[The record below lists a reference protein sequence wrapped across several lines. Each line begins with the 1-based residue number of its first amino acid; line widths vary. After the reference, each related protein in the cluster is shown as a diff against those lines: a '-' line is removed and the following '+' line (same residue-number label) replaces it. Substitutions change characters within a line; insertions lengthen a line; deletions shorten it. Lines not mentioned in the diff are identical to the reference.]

1 MFPGVASR
9 LSVAS
14 VELSEFVN
22 GESFVGREL
31 ARRVVSASSAKEYGR
46 CDDDDESLIL
56 LLLHH
61 SCCVRFF
68 SWIESTY
75 VPSYLLSSY
84 SSVRSLCLE
93 SVGTMRSMVES
104 APLPLVC
111 KNLFFFRQLLCEIFN
126 LFFFVT
132 RFGTV
137 VQRHSN
143 EIDWQSVL
151 GLVSSPR
158 YRRYVLDPRLMD
170 YVGSLSYDGDDVG
183 SQLSHAGSTFLHFLC
198 RHDHAMITRI
208 IVEYHA
214 ANVSHG
220 GVIHTQ
226 HRYPSHGSPA
236 YHFRRMNDVH
246 VYRDD
251 SDSFAA
257 RSSSFMLLR
266 DLFRSGTAFQ
276 SGNLVDIDD
285 DYGQPLQ
292 P

>member
-104 APLPLVC
+104 APLPLV
-111 KNLFFFRQLLCEIFN
+111 K
-126 LFFFVT
+126 
-132 RFGTV
+132 
-137 VQRHSN
+137 
-143 EIDWQSVL
+143 
-151 GLVSSPR
+151 
-158 YRRYVLDPRLMD
+158 
-170 YVGSLSYDGDDVG
+170 
-183 SQLSHAGSTFLHFLC
+183 
-198 RHDHAMITRI
+198 
-208 IVEYHA
+208 
-214 ANVSHG
+214 
-220 GVIHTQ
+220 TQ
-226 HRYPSHGSPA
+226 APNR
-236 YHFRRMNDVH
+236 
-246 VYRDD
+246 
-251 SDSFAA
+251 
-257 RSSSFMLLR
+257 
-266 DLFRSGTAFQ
+266 
-276 SGNLVDIDD
+276 
-285 DYGQPLQ
+285 
-292 P
+292 

>member
-93 SVGTMRSMVES
+93 SVGT
-104 APLPLVC
+104 
-111 KNLFFFRQLLCEIFN
+111 N
-126 LFFFVT
+126 
-132 RFGTV
+132 
-137 VQRHSN
+137 
-143 EIDWQSVL
+143 
-151 GLVSSPR
+151 
-158 YRRYVLDPRLMD
+158 
-170 YVGSLSYDGDDVG
+170 DDVG
-183 SQLSHAGSTFLHFLC
+183 LLNVTLC
-198 RHDHAMITRI
+198 DCR
-208 IVEYHA
+208 
-214 ANVSHG
+214 
-220 GVIHTQ
+220 
-226 HRYPSHGSPA
+226 
-236 YHFRRMNDVH
+236 
-246 VYRDD
+246 
-251 SDSFAA
+251 SDSMNEQ
-257 RSSSFMLLR
+257 RVY
-266 DLFRSGTAFQ
+266 Q
-276 SGNLVDIDD
+276 NLEYRVVIKAN
-285 DYGQPLQ
+285 GPQANE
-292 P
+292 

>member
-31 ARRVVSASSAKEYGR
+31 ARRVVSASSAK
-46 CDDDDESLIL
+46 DDDRCGDDHESVIL

-75 VPSYLLSSY
+75 VPSYLLLSY

-143 EIDWQSVL
+143 DVDWQSVL
-151 GLVSSPR
+151 GL
-158 YRRYVLDPRLMD
+158 L
-170 YVGSLSYDGDDVG
+170 SLS
-183 SQLSHAGSTFLHFLC
+183 LRETEK
-198 RHDHAMITRI
+198 RHGT
-208 IVEYHA
+208 
-214 ANVSHG
+214 G
-220 GVIHTQ
+220 G
-226 HRYPSHGSPA
+226 
-236 YHFRRMNDVH
+236 
-246 VYRDD
+246 
-251 SDSFAA
+251 
-257 RSSSFMLLR
+257 
-266 DLFRSGTAFQ
+266 
-276 SGNLVDIDD
+276 
-285 DYGQPLQ
+285 
-292 P
+292 